1 MANQATKAAEQP
13 DRQQAAASL
22 FPLFVKLQGRACLVV
37 GAGSTGESKIKGLL
51 ESGAKVRVVATLASE
66 AVAEWALSGQIAWE
80 QRNFQSSDLD
90 GQFLVVVAT
99 SSRTLNQAIF
109 REARQRNILCNAVD
123 DPEHC
128 DFYYPAVVRRGAL
141 QIAISTDGLSPAL
154 AQRLRRELEVQ
165 FGPQYAGWLQELG
178 EARKQLFSRDM
189 EPEARRKIL
198 HQLASHE
205 AFAVAQSGSRLATE
219 KHS

>member
-13 DRQQAAASL
+13 DTQQAAASL
-22 FPLFVKLQGRACLVV
+22 FPMFVKLEGRACLVV
-37 GAGSTGESKIKGLL
+37 GAGSIGESKIKGLL

-66 AVAEWALSGQIAWE
+66 AVAQWARSGRIAWE
-80 QRNFQSSDLD
+80 QRTFQSSDLD

-154 AQRLRRELEVQ
+154 AQRLRRELEGQ
-165 FGPQYAGWLQELG
+165 FGPEYAGWLQELG